1 MYVFFIVNKLSAS
14 CYVFRDL
21 ILPALTLGQ
30 VRTETK
36 KMAMIRRRRT
46 RIPPKT
52 GQEKITCASTSAL
65 LAFASRWLTWCFIF
79 VFSAVE
85 EEGVGAADEPEE
97 AEGEEVE
104 EDEGNEED
112 EESSEDS
119 SSSEESGAED
129 EGADDEGPE
138 DEEEAEEGVAALPIS
153 KEQQEAE
160 EEDLGK
166 VC

>member
-1 MYVFFIVNKLSAS
+1 M
-14 CYVFRDL
+14 
-21 ILPALTLGQ
+21 
-30 VRTETK
+30 
-36 KMAMIRRRRT
+36 
-46 RIPPKT
+46 
-52 GQEKITCASTSAL
+52 
-65 LAFASRWLTWCFIF
+65 
-79 VFSAVE
+79 E

-104 EDEGNEED
+104 ENEDDEED
-112 EESSEDS
+112 EESSEES

-138 DEEEAEEGVAALPIS
+138 DEEEGEEGVAALPIS

-166 VC
+166 VCNSFNSIFYSFLVWPEMFMRSWRHS

>member
-1 MYVFFIVNKLSAS
+1 ML
-14 CYVFRDL
+14 
-21 ILPALTLGQ
+21 
-30 VRTETK
+30 
-36 KMAMIRRRRT
+36 
-46 RIPPKT
+46 
-52 GQEKITCASTSAL
+52 
-65 LAFASRWLTWCFIF
+65 
-79 VFSAVE
+79 SAVE

-138 DEEEAEEGVAALPIS
+138 DEEEGVEGVAALPIS

-166 VC
+166 VCSLNFLNEISSSIFNSCLSLLEIDFVSHRCRYSVARELYCCLVIQSEHDVLIDI